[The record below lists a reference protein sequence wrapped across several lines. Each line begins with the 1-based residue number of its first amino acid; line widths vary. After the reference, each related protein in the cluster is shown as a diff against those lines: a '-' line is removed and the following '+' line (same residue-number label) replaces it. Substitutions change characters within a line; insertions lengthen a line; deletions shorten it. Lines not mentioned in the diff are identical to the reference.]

1 MQVKNLLYFISA
13 IIFISSCSL
22 ERRVANNFVKSGKS
36 ISILIMEPEL
46 IVKKN
51 HKVVYTDKY
60 KKLETQAQKD
70 SLEMAKSKFLKNM
83 KEKEVTG
90 FFNYNLFKYLRQYP
104 NVKIYSSKNMNEF
117 LKIKENAY
125 IFNFAQIEFEE
136 YFLPYRDS
144 AYFNGRKYVQ
154 EMARDALS
162 MNFWIEITKV
172 NSQDDKMKVAFTSV
186 HAFDDID
193 GYFSYNFFL
202 DEINYSYSRDN
213 ITGDDVENMIRYAG
227 RKNAFLAYDYIIN
240 RHIAEKLI
248 PGKEGDM
255 FFHYDLKSK
264 RFIKVN
270 DEKYKFLFL
279 E

>member
-22 ERRVANNFVKSGKS
+22 ERRVANNFVKSGKQ
-36 ISILIMEPEL
+36 ISILVMEPEL

-51 HKVVYTDKY
+51 HKVIYTDKY
-60 KKLETQAQKD
+60 KNLKTQAQKD

-240 RHIAEKLI
+240 RHINEKLLPQQGQDI
-248 PGKEGDM
+248 Y
-255 FFHYDLKSK
+255 FHYDLKSK
-264 RFIKVN
+264 RFIKVY
-270 DEKYKFLFL
+270 DEKYKYYFL